1 MQINGATKVVGLFG
15 WPVSHSLSPAMH
27 NAAFAALGLNWI
39 YIPFP
44 LAPERMSM
52 AVSSLQTLNF
62 MGANVTIPHKQ
73 AVMRYLDH
81 IDPGAQA
88 IGAVNTIVNRTDGVC
103 GYNTDE
109 FGFLQSLLEADFDPR
124 GARCLILGAGGAAR
138 ATVFSLANAG
148 ASEIAVYNRTVE
160 RAAFL
165 VDDLHNMFN
174 ETRFSYESLS
184 TQSLEAA
191 NHFFDL
197 VVNTTSVGMVPDP
210 ETTPWPDDIALPKA
224 VICDLVYNPPQT
236 RFLQQAEAAG
246 LKTIDGIGML
256 VHQGARAF
264 EFWTGQ
270 RPPTDLMRQVVVER
284 LRQQQEWTD

>member
-1 MQINGATKVVGLFG
+1 MKINGATKIVGLFG

-27 NAAFAALGLNWI
+27 NAAFAALGLNWV
-39 YIPFP
+39 YIPLP
-44 LAPERMSM
+44 LAPERISR

-88 IGAVNTIVNRTDGVC
+88 IGAVNTVVIRADGVY

-138 ATVFSLANAG
+138 ATAFSLANAG

-165 VDDLHNMFN
+165 VDDLHSMFN
-174 ETRFSYESLS
+174 ETRFSYESLT
-184 TQSLEAA
+184 TQSLGAA

-197 VVNTTSVGMVPDP
+197 VVNTTSVGMVPNA
-210 ETTPWPDDIALPKA
+210 EMTPWPEDIPLPKA
-224 VICDLVYNPPQT
+224 VICDLVYNPPTT

-246 LKTIDGIGML
+246 LKIIDGIGML

-270 RPPTDLMRQVVVER
+270 GPPTDLMRQVVVER
-284 LRQQQEWTD
+284 LRQQREWTD